1 LVLRA
6 NVTDGLR
13 VRSLNRGMQTSTSS
27 ATRPLDALRVP
38 LGPAVLRR
46 IFPAV
51 AAALEG
57 GPALLPVPE
66 RPTAVRDAML
76 RALRPSTPVEQFVGD
91 PVALVVPTSGSSGEP
106 KGVLLGTSAVTAAAD
121 ATHARLGGPGRWLLA
136 LPATHV
142 AGLMILVRSVVA
154 GTDPV
159 AVDLTD
165 GFDPEA
171 FTAASVHVLGGSAG
185 RRYTALVP
193 RQLGMI
199 LDAGGATVDA
209 LTAYDAVLV
218 GGSAAAP
225 GLLDRARDTGVRVVT
240 TYGMT
245 ETCGGCVYDGF
256 PLDGVRL
263 ATTDEG
269 RVRISGPV
277 LARGYRLRPDLTV
290 EAFADGWFTSTDVG
304 RIHPDGR
311 LEVCGRA
318 DDVAVSGGI
327 NVPLVAV
334 DVVVGDHPGVAAVVT
349 VAVPD
354 PDWGQRVVAVV
365 VPDDPDHPPTLESV
379 RAHVMRRA
387 PAAHAPK
394 SLVIVD
400 ALPML
405 PSGKVD
411 RRGLAA
417 QLWPAATT

>member
-1 LVLRA
+1 
-6 NVTDGLR
+6 
-13 VRSLNRGMQTSTSS
+13 MQTSTSS
-27 ATRPLDALRVP
+27 ARPLDALRVP

-51 AAALEG
+51 AAALQG

-66 RPTAVRDAML
+66 RPALVRETTL
-76 RALRPSTPVEQFVGD
+76 QALQPSIPVEAFAND
-91 PVALVVPTSGSSGEP
+91 HVALVVPTSGSSGEP
-106 KGVLLGTSAVTAAAD
+106 KGVLLGAAAVTAAAE
-121 ATHARLGGPGRWLLA
+121 ATHARLGGAGRWLLA

-154 GTDPV
+154 GTEPV

-165 GFDPEA
+165 GFDPESFA
-171 FTAASVHVLGGSAG
+171 AASVHVLGGTAQ

-193 RQLGMI
+193 RQLGTI
-199 LDAGGATVDA
+199 LDAGGAAVDA

-225 GLLDRARDTGVRVVT
+225 GLLDRAREAGVRVVT

-263 ATTDEG
+263 AITDEG
-269 RVRISGPV
+269 VVRVRGPV

-290 EAFADGWFTSTDVG
+290 EAFAGGWFTSADVG
-304 RIHPDGR
+304 RMDADGR
-311 LEVCGRA
+311 LEVSGRA
-318 DDVAVSGGI
+318 DDVAVSGGV

-334 DVVVGDHPGVAAVVT
+334 DAVVGDHPGVAAVAS

-354 PDWGQRVVAVV
+354 PDWGQRVVAVL
-365 VPDDPDHPPTLESV
+365 VPRDPDHPPTLESV
-379 RAHVMRRA
+379 RAYVMRRA

-394 SLVIVD
+394 SLLIVD

-411 RRGLAA
+411 RGRLAA
-417 QLWPAATT
+417 RLRPAATA

>member
-1 LVLRA
+1 
-6 NVTDGLR
+6 
-13 VRSLNRGMQTSTSS
+13 MQTSTSS
-27 ATRPLDALRVP
+27 ATRRLDALRVP

-66 RPTAVRDAML
+66 RPALVREATL
-76 RALRPSTPVEQFVGD
+76 QALRPSIPVEAFEND
-91 PVALVVPTSGSSGEP
+91 HVALVVPTSGSSGEP
-106 KGVLLGTSAVTAAAD
+106 KGVLLGAAAVTAAAE
-121 ATHARLGGPGRWLLA
+121 ATHARLGGAGRWLLA

-142 AGLMILVRSVVA
+142 AGLMILVRSVVV
-154 GTDPV
+154 GTEPV

-165 GFDPEA
+165 GFDPESFA
-171 FTAASVHVLGGSAG
+171 AASVHVLGGTAR

-193 RQLGMI
+193 RQLGTI
-199 LDAGGATVDA
+199 LDAGGAAVDA
-209 LTAYDAVLV
+209 LIAYDAVLV

-225 GLLDRARDTGVRVVT
+225 GLLDRAREAGVRVVT

-256 PLDGVRL
+256 PLDGVQV
-263 ATTDEG
+263 AITDEG
-269 RVRISGPV
+269 VVRIRGPV
-277 LARGYRLRPDLTV
+277 LARGYRLRPDLTA
-290 EAFADGWFTSTDVG
+290 EAFAGGWFTSADVG
-304 RIHPDGR
+304 RMDADGR
-311 LEVCGRA
+311 LEVSGRA
-318 DDVAVSGGI
+318 DDVAVSGGV

-334 DVVVGDHPGVAAVVT
+334 DAVVGDHPGVAAAAS

-354 PDWGQRVVAVV
+354 PDWGQRVVAVL
-365 VPDDPDHPPTLESV
+365 VPRDPDHPPTLESV

-394 SLVIVD
+394 SLLIVD

-411 RRGLAA
+411 RRRLAA
-417 QLWPAATT
+417 RLRPAATA

>member
-1 LVLRA
+1 MLRA
-6 NVTDGLR
+6 DVTDGLR
-13 VRSLNRGMQTSTSS
+13 VRTLNRGMQTSTSS

-66 RPTAVRDAML
+66 RPPAVRDAML
-76 RALRPSTPVEQFVGD
+76 TALRPSTPVEEFEGD
-91 PVALVVPTSGSSGEP
+91 AVALVVPTSGSSGEP
-106 KGVLLGTSAVTAAAD
+106 KGVLLGAAAVTAAAET
-121 ATHARLGGPGRWLLA
+121 THARLGGPGRWLLA
-136 LPATHV
+136 VPATHIG
-142 AGLMILVRSVVA
+142 GLMVLVRSVVA
-154 GTDPV
+154 GTEPV

-165 GFDPEA
+165 GFDPESFA
-171 FTAASVHVLGGSAG
+171 AASVHVLGGSAG

-193 RQLGMI
+193 RQLAVI
-199 LDAGGATVDA
+199 LDAGGAAVDA

-218 GGSAAAP
+218 GGSAAASE
-225 GLLDRARDTGVRVVT
+225 LLDRARDSGVRVVA

-269 RVRISGPV
+269 RVRIRGPV
-277 LARGYRLRPDLTV
+277 LARGYRLRPDLTG
-290 EAFADGWFTSTDVG
+290 EAFEDGWFTSADIG

-318 DDVAVSGGI
+318 DDVAVSGGV
-327 NVPLVAV
+327 NVPLTAV
-334 DVVVGDHPGVAAVVT
+334 DAVVGDHPGVVAVAT

-354 PDWGQRVVAVV
+354 ADWGQRVVAVL
-365 VPDDPDHPPTLESV
+365 VPRDPHHPPTLESV

-405 PSGKVD
+405 PTGKVD

-417 QLWPAATT
+417 HLQPAATT

>member
-1 LVLRA
+1 
-6 NVTDGLR
+6 
-13 VRSLNRGMQTSTSS
+13 M
-27 ATRPLDALRVP
+27 P

-66 RPTAVRDAML
+66 RPALVREATL
-76 RALRPSTPVEQFVGD
+76 QALRPSIPVEAFEND
-91 PVALVVPTSGSSGEP
+91 HVALVVPTSGSCGEP
-106 KGVLLGTSAVTAAAD
+106 KGVLLGAAAVTAAAE
-121 ATHARLGGPGRWLLA
+121 ATHARLGGAGRWLLA

-154 GTDPV
+154 GTEPV

-165 GFDPEA
+165 GFDPESFA
-171 FTAASVHVLGGSAG
+171 AASVHVLGGTAQ

-193 RQLGMI
+193 RQLGTI
-199 LDAGGATVDA
+199 LDAGGAAVDA
-209 LTAYDAVLV
+209 LIAYDAVLV

-225 GLLDRARDTGVRVVT
+225 GLLDRAREAGVRVVT

-263 ATTDEG
+263 AITDEG
-269 RVRISGPV
+269 VVQVRGPV
-277 LARGYRLRPDLTV
+277 LARGYRLRPDLTA
-290 EAFADGWFTSTDVG
+290 EAFTGGWFTSADVG
-304 RIHPDGR
+304 QMDADGR
-311 LEVCGRA
+311 LEVSGRA
-318 DDVAVSGGI
+318 DDVAVSGGV

-334 DVVVGDHPGVAAVVT
+334 DAVVGDHPGVAAVAS

-354 PDWGQRVVAVV
+354 PDWGQRVVAVL
-365 VPDDPDHPPTLESV
+365 VPRDPDHPPTLESV

-394 SLVIVD
+394 SLLIVD

-411 RRGLAA
+411 RRRLAA
-417 QLWPAATT
+417 RLRPAATA